1 MMDRLFGGL
10 NSQPFKIVKK
20 MFLFQKEITI
30 RNRVKQSEF
39 GESKLWFLG
48 DFGRTNVCKGR
59 SFYAISSGKA
69 LVM

>member
-1 MMDRLFGGL
+1 MDQLFGGL

-20 MFLFQKEITI
+20 MFLFRKEITI
-30 RNRVKQSEF
+30 RNRVGLGKASY
-39 GESKLWFLG
+39 GLG

-59 SFYAISSGKA
+59 RRFYAISSGKA